1 MIPPRPRD
9 PVELTTRDLSVRM
22 QPSPE
27 AAVSIDVIV
36 GVTVHGQ
43 RCDLSRCLRSVAE
56 QDLAPR
62 RVGVLLLFDGLPSS
76 YEPPTVPAELSG
88 RTWVVTA
95 HCGSAAR
102 ARNACLSFVD
112 EWLSRCRWVA
122 RLDWDDRF
130 ASSGSLSAAVELAE
144 RRQSLFVLGGNR
156 VYGRD
161 GRFLRENRA
170 GDHLLD
176 PLLVQELLD
185 RMASGVAE
193 NELPSCNL
201 LLAAHRGIRYP
212 DMTGAEDHRLVA
224 SLLMF
229 HGDAAAI
236 LKDPLFCD
244 YTLDGQATR
253 LEKDENRHLRARQDL
268 AAAAHTWARVK
279 GLPGRVLGWGCE
291 GIVRLHDGLVHK
303 HFYPGALTDEHA
315 RWLDGALRNSVILP
329 RARLACEDRAGAWV
343 ASYEHEPTLPAN
355 VIDRRAADEF
365 LRACL
370 RERVVVGNISR
381 SNLRQRGDGR
391 LVCIDI
397 GQWVRPMD
405 VSILRDSAA
414 RLFGISALGFADDEL
429 LRRRADH
436 SRPEIWSRLGGFA
449 EFYGTVVAGHLA
461 PNVSIPSE
469 THRHPRHS
477 EVSLLI
483 KACAM
488 DARDARSQITH
499 IVEQLVGPW
508 DFAERILL
516 VDPHPGPFVRAHGGA
531 DRGSL
536 SALAAEL
543 QARGVLDRVIV
554 APTEP
559 HHVRRT
565 NQDWF
570 GLECSATHSSLG
582 VPVTP
587 HLWGFDQVRTRYVLQ
602 CDIDVL
608 IGRRRLEHDYLAEM
622 LEACGREGV
631 VSVGFNI
638 ARAPGSAPRPYD
650 AEVGE
655 YKPEVRCGLLDL
667 DRLRAQRPLPASLV
681 AERLAWNW
689 YHALHEA
696 QRQRGLRSLRGGR
709 PDSFYVHPTNDR
721 KGDQEFLDRV
731 RDLTAQGHVP
741 TAQWERW
748 DLAGGQGDWTY
759 RRRAEPIVVLA
770 KGRNTGGDRL
780 RRFARGLAAQDD
792 PGFGVIVIDDAS
804 DDGGGQV
811 VRRSL
816 DWLGDRLTL
825 VRHAT
830 PRGRMFNNVLAIR
843 ELCTNPDTMVVIVDL
858 DDALADRGVLSR
870 VRVLAAAGH
879 DVVLAAPFRPDS
891 PTKIH
896 KPNVEAPRE
905 SFGGDV
911 WIHMRAFKKR
921 LFDLI
926 PDDALQLDGYWV
938 EHCED
943 YATMIPIVELS
954 ARPTYVPEY
963 MYLHERGTVLDN
975 EGRRQHE
982 VTIERLLAKPSLRR
996 PEGGRVAHRK

>member
-22 QPSPE
+22 QPTPAS
-27 AAVSIDVIV
+27 AASIDVIV

-43 RCDLSRCLRSVAE
+43 RCDLRRCLSSIAA
-56 QDLAPR
+56 QDLDPR
-62 RVGVLLLFDGLPSS
+62 RVGVLLLIDGLPGE
-76 YEPPTVPAELSG
+76 YEPPNIHEELAG

-102 ARNACLSFVD
+102 ARNALLSFVD
-112 EWLSRCRWVA
+112 ERLPDCRWIA
-122 RLDWDDRF
+122 RMDWDDCF
-130 ASSGSLSAAVELAE
+130 AATGSLNAAVTLAE
-144 RRQSLFVLGGNR
+144 RNQSLFVLGGNR

-161 GRFLRENRA
+161 GRLLRENRA
-170 GDHLLD
+170 GHHLLD
-176 PLLVQELLD
+176 PLRVVDLLD

-193 NELPSCNL
+193 NELPSCNF

-212 DMTGAEDHRLVA
+212 DVSGAEDHRLVA

-229 HGDAAAI
+229 HGDDAAI

-253 LEKDENRHLRARQDL
+253 LERDERRHLRARQDL
-268 AAAAHTWARVK
+268 AAAAHTWARVTA
-279 GLPGRVLGWGCE
+279 LPGRVLGWGCE
-291 GIVRLHDGLVHK
+291 GIVRLRDGLVHK
-303 HFYPGALTDEHA
+303 HFYPRVLTDEHA
-315 RWLDGALRNSVILP
+315 RWLDGALRNSTILP
-329 RARLACEDRAGAWV
+329 RAHLAFEDHAEAWV
-343 ASYEHEPTLPAN
+343 ASYEYEPTHPADA
-355 VIDRRAADEF
+355 IDSRAADEF

-381 SNLRQRGDGR
+381 SNLRQHDDGR
-391 LVCIDI
+391 LLCIDI

-405 VSILRDSAA
+405 VSVLRDSAA
-414 RLFGISALGFADDEL
+414 RLYGISALGFADDEL

-436 SRPEIWSRLGGFA
+436 SRPEIWSRLEGFA
-449 EFYGTVVAGHLA
+449 EFYRTCVAGHLA
-461 PNVSIPSE
+461 PIVSIPSE
-469 THRHPRHS
+469 TQHHPRHS

-483 KACAM
+483 KACGM
-488 DARDARSQITH
+488 DARDARAQIAH
-499 IVEQLVGPW
+499 IVEQLVGPR

-516 VDPHPGPFVRAHGGA
+516 VDPHPGPFVRAHGVA
-531 DRGSL
+531 DLGSL

-554 APTEP
+554 APADLA
-559 HHVRRT
+559 HVRRT
-565 NQDWF
+565 NQEWF
-570 GLECSATHSSLG
+570 GLECSATHSGLG
-582 VPVTP
+582 VPVAP
-587 HLWGFDQVRTRYVLQ
+587 QLWGFDQVRTRYVVQ

-608 IGRRRLEHDYLAEM
+608 IGRRRLDHDYLAEM
-622 LEACGREGV
+622 VDACQSEGV

-655 YKPEVRCGLLDL
+655 HKPEVRCGLFDL

-681 AERLAWNW
+681 AGTLSWNW

-696 QRQRGLRSLRGGR
+696 QRQRGLRSLRGGC

-721 KGDQEFLDRV
+721 KGSQEFLDRA
-731 RDLTAQGHVP
+731 RDLVAQGLVP
-741 TAQWERW
+741 AAQWERW
-748 DLAGGQGDWTY
+748 DLAGSEGEWTY
-759 RRRAEPIVVLA
+759 PRRAEPVVVLA

-780 RRFARGLAAQDD
+780 RRFAQGLATQDD
-792 PGFGVIVIDDAS
+792 QHFGVIVM
-804 DDGGGQV
+804 DDGSSDGSGQV
-811 VRRSL
+811 VRTCL
-816 DWLGDRLTL
+816 EWLGERLTL
-825 VRHAT
+825 VRHAA

-858 DDALADRGVLSR
+858 DDALAERSAISR
-870 VRVLAAAGH
+870 VRTLAATGH
-879 DVVLAAPFRPDS
+879 DVVLAAPFRPNS
-891 PTKIH
+891 PTKIYR
-896 KPNVEAPRE
+896 PNFEAPRE

-926 PDDALQLDGYWV
+926 PDDALQLDSSWV

-943 YATMIPIVELS
+943 YAMMIPIVELA

-963 MYLHERGTVLDN
+963 LYWHERSTVLDVAA
-975 EGRRQHE
+975 RRQHE
-982 VTIERLLAKPSLRR
+982 VTIERLLAKPRS
-996 PEGGRVAHRK
+996 VKS